1 MQPLL
6 FYAIIFPL
14 LEEEVKLNPDR
25 VEKKSWTKID
35 KKGREEVWEWE
46 EGPVL
51 RAFRDEQLRKTGK
64 IPTPP
69 KKPD

>member
-1 MQPLL
+1 M
-6 FYAIIFPL
+6 
-14 LEEEVKLNPDR
+14 KLR
-25 VEKKSWTKID
+25 KSETMKKSWTKID

-51 RAFRDEQLRKTGK
+51 RAFRDEQLRITGK

-69 KKPD
+69 KKRG